1 MALSFDNNN
10 SQSFNTSSSS
20 GLSFDTSSNNTSNRP
35 QSNTSGVKFEGS
47 LYTNAKNDLNE
58 IGAGITTLLG
68 GIFGYDQ
75 DARKAMID
83 TFDAVAK
90 DPTQL
95 KQFGD
100 ALLSTYNLA
109 IDDIGKMPLGE
120 MVGNVLT
127 GAWKHPITAL
137 LDVTSLT
144 GAIGLKLPKSI
155 KNKIKAIDDN
165 STRIKLAEQVTKE
178 NINLA
183 NSGNDFLKQI
193 QAIESKYS
201 PETISK
207 GMQAIETVGFKKA
220 PKELLPVMQDLSK
233 ANDTYK
239 QFTSMAGAKIYDDV
253 DFAAKEMLSK
263 EYGVPFSDLDNSD
276 FIKSQAYKEAV
287 QYVKDNDV
295 QPLFHLKPKVHTV
308 DDLAAD
314 KIETNL
320 LERKYGTIDYVDAPK
335 NLAKKAGNFVDK
347 VVRSTTLDSAS
358 NLNKKIRE
366 YNKLNK
372 TNVKELDTQSSVF
385 NNKFLN
391 ELNSELKKTM
401 LAGGTYLGAN
411 ILSTTLSILNNFD
424 VNAVA
429 KTFKNLPKFR
439 MVELTEATTPIL
451 NYISKVN
458 NFLYRPVASVD
469 KYLENIAL
477 EYIKN
482 YGIDKAKFL
491 QSTIPSKVVVSN
503 PVEAAVKSF
512 VPFGNY
518 PLAATKE
525 VIEHVKGRPVRSLV
539 YNQIPKLGEAIN
551 ETVQQQTP
559 GLTEV
564 DTTKAIRFDPR
575 ENKLIQRSTVVTPIQ
590 AANMFLLGQ
599 QGDAIQVPLFTFLNK
614 LISGKGDPNVFE
626 VEGKTYRVNNGEIT
640 TEQGSF
646 SLLPSLS
653 YIGRQLLG
661 PVQFYN
667 QVVVPLMT
675 DKYVRD
681 EQQLFNRLVND
692 SQYSNMNAQAQNRV
706 TTAAREKLG
715 KRVTGTYEYDY
726 YKPYISRRV
735 RRKILQRQMTKR
747 NINDIL
753 NN

>member
-1 MALSFDNNN
+1 MALSFDNSNSN
-10 SQSFNTSSSS
+10 SQTFNSSS
-20 GLSFDTSSNNTSNRP
+20 GLSFGTPSNNTSNRP
-35 QSNTSGVKFEGS
+35 QSNKSDIKFEGS

-137 LDVTSLT
+137 LDVASLT
-144 GAIGLKLPKSI
+144 GAIGLKLPNSI
-155 KNKIKAIDDN
+155 KKKVKVIDDN

-178 NINLA
+178 NVNLV

-276 FIKSQAYKEAV
+276 FVKSQAYKEAV

-295 QPLFHLKPKVHTV
+295 QSLFHLKPKVHTV
-308 DDLAAD
+308 DDLTAD

-335 NLAKKAGNFVDK
+335 NLAKKAGDFVDK
-347 VVRSTTLDSAS
+347 VVRSTTMDSAS

-439 MVELTEATTPIL
+439 MVELLEATTPVL
-451 NYISKVN
+451 NYLSKVN

-469 KYLENIAL
+469 KYIENIAL

-491 QSTIPSKVVVSN
+491 QSAVPSKVVATN

-518 PLAATKE
+518 PLAAVKE
-525 VIEHVKGRPVRSLV
+525 TFEHVKGRPVRSLV

-692 SQYSNMNAQAQNRV
+692 SQYSNMNAQAQNKV

-715 KRVTGTYEYDY
+715 KRVAGTYEYDY

-747 NINDIL
+747 NINDVL

>member
-335 NLAKKAGNFVDK
+335 NLAKKAGDFVDK